1 MTTDDGLK
9 GFAPSLEPYCF
20 IVEPKESDDYC
31 WPWNIHKTAEQC
43 EHDIEEGRIVIP
55 VYRHPA
61 LKAANV
67 HDSGE
72 VSYEVWQDGMCV
84 AGASGD
90 GALDEAHHYAMM
102 YGQDGPVTV
111 YRVTTTRAI
120 LAEKG
125 RYD

>member
-9 GFAPSLEPYCF
+9 GWREHVQTAYLELRAKNHTIPSEVLE
-20 IVEPKESDDYC
+20 EMR
-31 WPWNIHKTAEQC
+31 
-43 EHDIEEGRIVIP
+43 DILLS
-55 VYRHPA
+55 YR
-61 LKAANV
+61 ANV
-67 HDSGE
+67 HDSGD
-72 VSYEVWQDGMCV
+72 VSYEVWQEGMCV

-125 RYD
+125 EV